1 MSAPEPLKV
10 LHVLHSLS
18 MGGAETWLMEL
29 LRHWSRTGDVQMHF
43 LATGGVP
50 GVFDEEAVRL
60 GAKIHY
66 LRYSRE
72 TLGTF
77 LRGYR
82 TILARGAFDAI
93 HDHSDLVSGWH
104 FLLGAGRLP
113 PVRVTHVHNPIL
125 HLRANYAVTPM
136 RRITTALGRRLVMS
150 MATHVCGTS
159 SKSLVEYGFK
169 PQTKRP
175 AVSVVHCG
183 FDIAGFN
190 SPREGDCLSVLEE
203 FRLPAQAKVI
213 LFAGRID
220 RDLEITHPR
229 NHKNSWL
236 AVLIGRIVA
245 EQNPDIYLLMA
256 GAGDAQR
263 AEIERRIAQWGL
275 SGRLRLLGVRKDI
288 ARLMRAADVL
298 LFPSAEEGLG
308 MVAVEAQA
316 AGTPVL
322 ASTEIPK
329 EAVLIPQIFRRMAL
343 DETPEAWAEALL
355 SLLEVPRPEPASLLG
370 TLERSDFSILNSARR
385 LAAIYSQTDNQAD
398 AVTRQWENLEVAS
411 RSSSMQL
418 SAQRHTTNNDV
429 SDLGDGKGVEE

>member
-1 MSAPEPLKV
+1 MNAPKPLKV

-29 LRHWSRTGDVQMHF
+29 LRHWSRTGAVEMHF
-43 LATGGVP
+43 LATGGVT
-50 GVFDEEAVRL
+50 GVFDEEVLRL
-60 GAKIHY
+60 GGKIHY
-66 LRYSRE
+66 LRYGRE
-72 TLGTF
+72 TLGPF

-82 TILARGAFDAI
+82 KILAREAFDAI
-93 HDHSDLVSGWH
+93 HDHSDLASGWH

-113 PVRVTHVHNPIL
+113 PVRVTHVHNPL
-125 HLRANYAVTPM
+125 MHLRANYAVTPI
-136 RRITTALGRRLVMS
+136 RRLTSALGRALVMR

-159 SKSLVEYGFK
+159 SKSLVEYGFTSR
-169 PQTKRP
+169 TKRP
-175 AVSVVHCG
+175 AVSVLHCG
-183 FDIAGFN
+183 FDIASFN
-190 SPREGDCLSVLEE
+190 SPRDGDRLSVLEE
-203 FRLPAQAKVI
+203 FGLPAQAKVI

-220 RDLEITHPR
+220 RDLEVSHPR

-245 EQNPDIYLLMA
+245 EQNFDIYLLMA

-263 AEIERRIAQWGL
+263 AQIERRIAQWGL

-288 ARLMRAADVL
+288 ARLMHAADVL

-322 ASTEIPK
+322 ASTEIPE
-329 EAVLIPQIFRRMAL
+329 EAVVIPQIFWRMAL
-343 DETPEAWAEALL
+343 EETPEAWAEALL

-370 TLERSDFSILNSARR
+370 ALERSDFSILNSARR
-385 LAAIYSQTDNQAD
+385 LEEIYCHAD
-398 AVTRQWENLEVAS
+398 MRANAVTRQRENLEVTS
-411 RSSSMQL
+411 RSSSVRP
-418 SAQRHTTNNDV
+418 SAQRLTNKSV
-429 SDLGDGKGVEE
+429 SDLGDGRGLEE